1 MADSKTQ
8 PIIIKKIKKGGGGHH
23 GGAWKVAYA
32 DFVTAMMA
40 FFLLL
45 WLLSSTSEEQK
56 QGIAEFFTPTIGLK
70 DAKGIGVKGG
80 KAKTVDGSSQN
91 DKTPSG
97 LVVGR
102 TASGPIIQVPED
114 QQKKSKEDDGSP
126 ESKGK
131 VSEGEEIHAKEKQAE
146 GEVGGNADQE
156 LFDQAAQ
163 EVQKAFADDE
173 ELRKF
178 KDNVVVTNTPEGLKI
193 DIVDDLGQP
202 MFAPGSATMTTV
214 GKKIL
219 QKMGDIIGK
228 TPNQVSLAGHTDA
241 SAFSGPNGYGNWEL
255 SSDRANAS
263 RRYMQSSVVLG
274 NDRITKVT
282 GMADR
287 DLMIPGEPNNPR
299 NRRLSITLLRGQYV
313 SERREVNPAAKSL
326 VTLPSVDSGS
336 LKSPPAVTPE
346 TAPKESE
353 PPAPAMP
360 AQPPSVQ
367 QIAPV
372 RPAPVQGNAGG
383 MLTPTIRQ

>member
-163 EVQKAFADDE
+163 IPPENIVWVDETGIEERLLRVHAGSSRGTRALGDVSGKRVGRTTLIAGYGAGILKAPMRFKGYTNTNVFNTWAEEVLAP
-173 ELRKF
+173 ELTAS
-178 KDNVVVTNTPEGLKI
+178 NVVI
-193 DIVDDLGQP
+193 MD
-202 MFAPGSATMTTV
+202 SASFH
-214 GKKIL
+214 K
-219 QKMGDIIGK
+219 
-228 TPNQVSLAGHTDA
+228 S
-241 SAFSGPNGYGNWEL
+241 
-255 SSDRANAS
+255 RA
-263 RRYMQSSVVLG
+263 
-274 NDRITKVT
+274 T
-282 GMADR
+282 
-287 DLMIPGEPNNPR
+287 
-299 NRRLSITLLRGQYV
+299 
-313 SERREVNPAAKSL
+313 
-326 VTLPSVDSGS
+326 
-336 LKSPPAVTPE
+336 
-346 TAPKESE
+346 
-353 PPAPAMP
+353 
-360 AQPPSVQ
+360 
-367 QIAPV
+367 
-372 RPAPVQGNAGG
+372 
-383 MLTPTIRQ
+383 